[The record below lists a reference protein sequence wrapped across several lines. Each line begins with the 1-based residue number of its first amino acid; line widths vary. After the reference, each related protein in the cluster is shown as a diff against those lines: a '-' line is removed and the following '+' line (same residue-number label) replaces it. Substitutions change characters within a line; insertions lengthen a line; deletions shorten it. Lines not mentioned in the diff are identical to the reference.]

1 MTPVLSHDDPLS
13 LVEFPRYSWARAP
26 SAYIALNSP
35 SQDPQRCPMSQ
46 LHRLHEWC
54 RPSRSYVYVPVGW
67 SLFHASGEELVV
79 VSPRVCSRPPVR
91 AAGLW
96 WGGMGRPRQKSTRN
110 GPDLLLFG
118 NATRESFPNLD
129 QTVTK
134 PISVS
139 LDI

>member
-1 MTPVLSHDDPLS
+1 M
-13 LVEFPRYSWARAP
+13 
-26 SAYIALNSP
+26 
-35 SQDPQRCPMSQ
+35 
-46 LHRLHEWC
+46 
-54 RPSRSYVYVPVGW
+54 
-67 SLFHASGEELVV
+67 
-79 VSPRVCSRPPVR
+79 R